1 MLSGPER
8 EFLPLFSR
16 YCYRRRSDGNVGS
29 AFRFHRET
37 HLAFTKRKERV
48 VATDAY
54 VCAGVKFGSALTD
67 EDLAAVDALTAKAL
81 HAETLTGAI
90 ATVAR

>member
-1 MLSGPER
+1 M
-8 EFLPLFSR
+8 FLPLFSR
-16 YCYRRRSDGNVGS
+16 YYHRCDGYVGS
-29 AFRFHRET
+29 AFRFHREL
-37 HLAFTKRKERV
+37 HAAFTKREKRV
-48 VATDAY
+48 IAPDADIAAR
-54 VCAGVKFGSALTD
+54 VEFGAALTD